1 MNIEALIIYVIGAAV
16 LYLVFIRYWKADQ
29 ENKQREAQTVVMSN
43 SSDIAQDLP
52 EIIVVT
58 SDEIPLMNIVKLC
71 GPVRGGTS
79 RAKHLGRDIFA
90 GLKNIVGG
98 EVVGY
103 TELLA
108 EAREEALYRMK
119 LDAKSLGANAV
130 IAFRFTSATVGVGI
144 AEVTAYGTAVIV
156 EGLETG

>member
-1 MNIEALIIYVIGAAV
+1 MNDTAQKRSEMII
-16 LYLVFIRYWKADQ
+16 
-29 ENKQREAQTVVMSN
+29 
-43 SSDIAQDLP
+43 
-52 EIIVVT
+52 VT
-58 SDEIPLMNIVKLC
+58 SDEIPLMKIVALC

-90 GLKNIVGG
+90 GLKNIVSG

-130 IAFRFTSATVGVGI
+130 IAFRFTSATVGVGV
-144 AEVTAYGTAVIV
+144 AEVTAYGTAVIA
-156 EGLETG
+156 EGLEAE

>member
-1 MNIEALIIYVIGAAV
+1 MN
-16 LYLVFIRYWKADQ
+16 
-29 ENKQREAQTVVMSN
+29 
-43 SSDIAQDLP
+43 DIAQELS

-58 SDEIPLMNIVKLC
+58 SDEIPLMNIVKLF
-71 GPVRGGTS
+71 GPVRGGTA

-90 GLKNIVGG
+90 GLKNVVGG

-119 LDAKSLGANAV
+119 LDAKNLGANAV

-144 AEVTAYGTAVIV
+144 AEVTAYGTAVWA
-156 EGLETG
+156 EENLDG

>member
-1 MNIEALIIYVIGAAV
+1 VTRRCLANWGDSDELKITQGKKMNDTAQKRSEMII
-16 LYLVFIRYWKADQ
+16 
-29 ENKQREAQTVVMSN
+29 
-43 SSDIAQDLP
+43 
-52 EIIVVT
+52 VT
-58 SDEIPLMNIVKLC
+58 SDEIPLMKIVALC

-130 IAFRFTSATVGVGI
+130 IAFRFTSATVGVGV
-144 AEVTAYGTAVIV
+144 AEVTAYGTAVIA
-156 EGLETG
+156 EGLEAE

>member
-1 MNIEALIIYVIGAAV
+1 MN
-16 LYLVFIRYWKADQ
+16 
-29 ENKQREAQTVVMSN
+29 
-43 SSDIAQDLP
+43 DIAQALS

-58 SDEIPLMNIVKLC
+58 SDHIPLMNIVKLC

-108 EAREEALYRMK
+108 EAREEALFRMK
-119 LDAKSLGANAV
+119 LDAKSLGANAI
-130 IAFRFTSATVGVGI
+130 IAFRFTSATVGVGV

-156 EGLETG
+156 EGLETE

>member
-1 MNIEALIIYVIGAAV
+1 MN
-16 LYLVFIRYWKADQ
+16 
-29 ENKQREAQTVVMSN
+29 
-43 SSDIAQDLP
+43 DIAQELS

-58 SDEIPLMNIVKLC
+58 SDEVPLMNIVKLC

-144 AEVTAYGTAVIV
+144 AVKNETALALPYDDTHKLACVGMSDVSAHGTH
-156 EGLETG
+156 